1 MSMQSG
7 GYEIEVS
14 GSGDSGDSGGLSD
27 AANLILLVGSVYYQR
42 KQQKKAEEAA
52 RQARERA
59 KERAATKDVK
69 LSGSNL
75 PIPIAYG
82 YTYTSAINIFTDVSS
97 SLNFPNNAASFQ
109 TLGNLSSGSGHAN
122 EILMTQSVISGG
134 GIDSVVH
141 AEINDEDWTDA
152 EYSNF
157 FKSYMSPDGGIATK
171 GSGLPVDRELA
182 TFNDIAYATNFF
194 KMNRDKPQFSGK
206 PTIRY
211 FIKGRQLRTFNT
223 DGSLTTTRSFSNNSV
238 AVVLDYLMDNPLGP
252 KIATSQLDLAY
263 FRKAYDIAEVDPRG
277 GAVAVS
283 GKIYEKSGILTR
295 ALRTHEFNGLISP
308 SASHVSN
315 LEAMLENIP
324 GALLFRGLEG
334 KIKIV
339 IPSQTSEIYNLTV
352 TDDVLTSD
360 IEVSYPDTNDKLNE
374 VSISYMN
381 SAKDFE
387 DDTFEYTSQIFKDE
401 DHGLKLS
408 SSFSPAGVSN
418 IYQAEYM
425 AKAIVNESRLK
436 TFSFDIRLGEIDS
449 FCELANGDIDR
460 ASNETSC
467 NAFGGVWKVTSS
479 LALEPGDVV
488 HLASNRNKS
497 KTDELV
503 RLTDIRV
510 KPDLSISC
518 DAVEHTDTYS
528 YASTLVE
535 QVATRTS
542 FDFSVTPPSVFAVTS
557 IASEETLYST
567 DVISWTD
574 APDVAAYEY
583 VITVERI
590 VGSTDSVFVVPAG
603 VEKFEHSP
611 NQTGAYNYTIRARS
625 KLGTTSLPVGP
636 ITSTVTVKTI
646 TDGISLDISDTYLS
660 VALKSSGLVP
670 LTDSVSV
677 RLFKGASETPYDE
690 GVTNPD
696 DDGLGDLQAN
706 SWRLTSATSQPV
718 SSGLAFA
725 STISDTSVSFLFSY
739 SEGLSQQDVPIS
751 LIYNPEDFA
760 LAVTDERLVTFDR
773 FVRVDLVADG
783 LLAINVNMTNNTF
796 LIPDDDNYSGSGT
809 DIHVFLGDTEMV
821 YADPLVEGSFKV
833 DRVIPSEIVQGSR
846 DVSKTYASY
855 GDISSLS
862 GPLASIIHNITVR
875 RPVSGVEEFFTLVQ
889 NFTKVNDG
897 LSSNSIYSLF
907 VYRRATTQ
915 PTTPTGG
922 SYNFTTDTVSAPSDW
937 FASPPS
943 GTGTLYATS
952 AVASIEGRNGTDS
965 LLSWS
970 TPEIFISSIEGVTSE
985 EFVASD
991 GLAFTRVTVTL
1002 ENGSTSVY
1010 DSPHGQDG
1018 TTYNVLIVYADSAT
1032 DPTTTSTSYTEGLD
1046 YIQYIEYED
1055 TPPDHPTTGYVKW
1068 VGDDALPIV
1077 PIYASDASGSDASTV
1092 QGSNLFVNFH
1102 EGHWSDGE
1110 SVADLLF
1117 VSISG
1122 IVGATGQSVFV
1133 GNIYKRSSIALE
1145 TAPTGGSFDFTT
1157 NTLTAPS
1164 SWANSIPSGSENVYA
1179 CQSTFSVE
1187 GTEGSVDAG
1196 VWTTP
1201 VMVSAQGSV
1210 GSRGAG
1216 WFRGVS
1222 ASMPDDT
1229 DSEAVSSEFAALV
1242 SVPEVEHDRLI
1253 LTKEMPSS
1261 EDVVKSWVYSG
1272 GVWVI
1277 QTAFIDGNLLVDG
1290 TVSASS
1296 LSVLTAG
1303 GMQVTIDDAG
1313 FRMEKTSSVTGGYLE
1328 ITESSIKVFDGVNT
1342 LPRVQIG
1349 SL

>member
-109 TLGNLSSGSGHAN
+109 ILGNLSSGSGHAN

-690 GVTNPD
+690 GLKV
-696 DDGLGDLQAN
+696 LIVYAN
-706 SWRLTSATSQPV
+706 SATSPTTTSTSYTEGLDYIQYIEYEDTPPDHPTTGYMKWV
-718 SSGLAFA
+718 GDDALPIVPIYASDASGSNA
-725 STISDTSVSFLFSY
+725 ST
-739 SEGLSQQDVPIS
+739 
-751 LIYNPEDFA
+751 
-760 LAVTDERLVTFDR
+760 
-773 FVRVDLVADG
+773 
-783 LLAINVNMTNNTF
+783 
-796 LIPDDDNYSGSGT
+796 
-809 DIHVFLGDTEMV
+809 
-821 YADPLVEGSFKV
+821 
-833 DRVIPSEIVQGSR
+833 VQGS
-846 DVSKTYASY
+846 
-855 GDISSLS
+855 
-862 GPLASIIHNITVR
+862 
-875 RPVSGVEEFFTLVQ
+875 
-889 NFTKVNDG
+889 
-897 LSSNSIYSLF
+897 
-907 VYRRATTQ
+907 
-915 PTTPTGG
+915 
-922 SYNFTTDTVSAPSDW
+922 
-937 FASPPS
+937 
-943 GTGTLYATS
+943 
-952 AVASIEGRNGTDS
+952 
-965 LLSWS
+965 
-970 TPEIFISSIEGVTSE
+970 
-985 EFVASD
+985 
-991 GLAFTRVTVTL
+991 
-1002 ENGSTSVY
+1002 
-1010 DSPHGQDG
+1010 
-1018 TTYNVLIVYADSAT
+1018 NVLIVYADSAT
-1032 DPTTTSTSYTEGLD
+1032 DPTTTSTTYSVGLD

-1077 PIYASDASGSDASTV
+1077 PIYASDASGSNASTV

-1102 EGHWSDGE
+1102 EGHWSDE
-1110 SVADLLF
+1110 DSVDDLLF

-1187 GTEGSVDAG
+1187 GTEGSADAG

-1229 DSEAVSSEFAALV
+1229 DSAAVSNEFAALV

-1261 EDVVKSWVYSG
+1261 EDVVKSWVYSD

>member
-690 GVTNPD
+690 G
-696 DDGLGDLQAN
+696 L
-706 SWRLTSATSQPV
+706 
-718 SSGLAFA
+718 
-725 STISDTSVSFLFSY
+725 
-739 SEGLSQQDVPIS
+739 
-751 LIYNPEDFA
+751 
-760 LAVTDERLVTFDR
+760 
-773 FVRVDLVADG
+773 
-783 LLAINVNMTNNTF
+783 
-796 LIPDDDNYSGSGT
+796 
-809 DIHVFLGDTEMV
+809 
-821 YADPLVEGSFKV
+821 K
-833 DRVIPSEIVQGSR
+833 
-846 DVSKTYASY
+846 
-855 GDISSLS
+855 
-862 GPLASIIHNITVR
+862 
-875 RPVSGVEEFFTLVQ
+875 
-889 NFTKVNDG
+889 
-897 LSSNSIYSLF
+897 
-907 VYRRATTQ
+907 
-915 PTTPTGG
+915 
-922 SYNFTTDTVSAPSDW
+922 
-937 FASPPS
+937 
-943 GTGTLYATS
+943 
-952 AVASIEGRNGTDS
+952 
-965 LLSWS
+965 
-970 TPEIFISSIEGVTSE
+970 
-985 EFVASD
+985 
-991 GLAFTRVTVTL
+991 
-1002 ENGSTSVY
+1002 
-1010 DSPHGQDG
+1010 
-1018 TTYNVLIVYADSAT
+1018 VLIVYANSAT
-1032 DPTTTSTSYTEGLD
+1032 SPTTTSTSYTEGLD

-1055 TPPDHPTTGYVKW
+1055 TPPDHPTTGYMKW

-1102 EGHWSDGE
+1102 EGHWSDGD

-1164 SWANSIPSGSENVYA
+1164 SWTNSIPSGSENVYA

-1187 GTEGSVDAG
+1187 GTEGSADAG

-1261 EDVVKSWVYSG
+1261 EDVVKSWVYSD